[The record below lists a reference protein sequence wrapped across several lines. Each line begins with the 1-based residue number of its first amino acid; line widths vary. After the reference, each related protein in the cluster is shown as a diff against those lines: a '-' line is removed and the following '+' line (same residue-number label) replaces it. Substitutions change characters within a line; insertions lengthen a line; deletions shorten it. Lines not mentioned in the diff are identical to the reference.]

1 MLAIVGGDA
10 VHRVEGLP
18 GESGPVGL
26 TLGLGRLRALGVTG
40 LRVALPAPGH
50 PLGLSGPPEFNKRAL
65 EAEEA
70 VVCHGGALGL
80 VPEVSSVG
88 PAGDEHV
95 EVVWHCLEVREAPP
109 ADVPSLGEAERE
121 LAEGLR
127 EATEVLSRLDVA
139 ASGPVAEA
147 AIDAYRAR
155 AERGREV
162 LAPGYPPRA
171 VRVLELAQ
179 RIGLLIS
186 VAFENGHGGAVS
198 ASEMA
203 SRTAALR
210 PVERT
215 ARRAGPLAACCPAA
229 AAGRGGGIAH
239 RRLPGAARAHPCR
252 PGGTIARSWDGLMVG
267 AAERGRAQWLAVM
280 LPKVGLSAAMRLA
293 LRPVT
298 VTGTSTGTW
307 TSRPEATPGE
317 PTAALS
323 ATESAKAAPDEAPAA
338 RPAAVTVRAAF
349 LAKFMSCVPP
359 ASYVSGPAA
368 GRALINARWL
378 RGGTRR
384 RRERPLRRIEAMERL
399 QDET

>member
-1 MLAIVGGDA
+1 MLSEPRSGRLTSWGNALLAGFVSPDDAVLAIVGGDA

-215 ARRAGPLAACCPAA
+215 ARRAQVAAYNAFVEE
-229 AAGRGGGIAH
+229 R
-239 RRLPGAARAHPCR
+239 
-252 PGGTIARSWDGLMVG
+252 
-267 AAERGRAQWLAVM
+267 ERGR
-280 LPKVGLSAAMRLA
+280 
-293 LRPVT
+293 
-298 VTGTSTGTW
+298 
-307 TSRPEATPGE
+307 
-317 PTAALS
+317 
-323 ATESAKAAPDEAPAA
+323 
-338 RPAAVTVRAAF
+338 
-349 LAKFMSCVPP
+349 
-359 ASYVSGPAA
+359 
-368 GRALINARWL
+368 
-378 RGGTRR
+378 
-384 RRERPLRRIEAMERL
+384 
-399 QDET
+399 